1 MTGRKSLSE
10 VRSELEA
17 AFGSGP
23 TGDDEVAESLRR
35 FLAAGRNRKGTP
47 NQALQPTGGPPSRR
61 VSKSRGRKR
70 ATGG

>member
-1 MTGRKSLSE
+1 MTGRKTLSE

-17 AFGSGP
+17 AFGAGP

-35 FLAAGRNRKGTP
+35 FLGAGRNRKGTP
-47 NQALQPTGGPPSRR
+47 NQSLQPTGGPPPRR
-61 VSKSRGRKR
+61 RTKSNHRKR